1 MKMQGNGRPRATQ
14 PHSKKTHPSPH
25 NTKGRFRP
33 RESQVLSMYYGLLA
47 FTVCLFGAAFAANQ
61 QYQQRMG
68 SGFFV
73 AFLFSALS
81 ACGGTLILLPF
92 NGFRLEFTPF
102 TLIMALVNTTVSIS
116 YTFCGL
122 KALGKINLSMYS
134 MFAMLGGM
142 LIPGLAGV
150 LFYDETMT
158 VWKAICYVIITAALL
173 IPVEWKGRQGG
184 HLFYIG
190 VFVLNGISALLAK
203 IYQAAP
209 YEKASASGYSLLAA
223 ICTLIIAGA
232 LAAILYP
239 KSGKKLK
246 LLPGAAGLAHGM
258 LNRVANWLLVITL
271 VGIPASV
278 QFPIVT
284 GGVMVVSTIV
294 SCFSAKKPTKKQFI
308 ALGVSLLGIILIALI
323 PN

>member
-1 MKMQGNGRPRATQ
+1 
-14 PHSKKTHPSPH
+14 
-25 NTKGRFRP
+25 
-33 RESQVLSMYYGLLA
+33 MYYGLLA
-47 FTVCLFGAAFAANQ
+47 FTVCLFGAAFAINQ

-73 AFLFSALS
+73 AFFFSVLS
-81 ACGGTLILLPF
+81 ACGGICILLPI
-92 NGFRLEFTPF
+92 NGFRFEFTPF
-102 TLIMALVNTTVSIS
+102 TLIMALMNTAVGIS

-150 LFYDETMT
+150 FFYDETMT
-158 VWKAICYVIITAALL
+158 VAKAICYVIITAALL
-173 IPVEWKGRQGG
+173 IPVEWKGHQGG

-190 VFVLNGISALLAK
+190 VFVLNGLSALLAK
-203 IYQAAP
+203 VYQAAP

-223 ICTLIIAGA
+223 ICTLIIAGG

-239 KSGKKLK
+239 AYGKKLK
-246 LLPGAAGLAHGM
+246 LAPTLIGVSHGLV
-258 LNRVANWLLVITL
+258 NRVANWLLVITL
-271 VGIPASV
+271 VGVPASV

-284 GGVMVVSTIV
+284 GGVMVVSTVV
-294 SCFSAKKPTKKQFI
+294 SCFSKKKPTKKQFI
-308 ALGVSLLGIILIALI
+308 ALGVSLVGIILIALI
-323 PN
+323 PE

>member
-1 MKMQGNGRPRATQ
+1 MKAEGLRRPAISGKDAFVRG
-14 PHSKKTHPSPH
+14 SK
-25 NTKGRFRP
+25 GD
-33 RESQVLSMYYGLLA
+33 LMYYGLLA
-47 FTVCLFGAAFAANQ
+47 FTVCLFGAAFAVNQ

-73 AFLFSALS
+73 AFFFSALS
-81 ACGGTLILLPF
+81 ACGGICILFPI

-102 TLIMALVNTTVSIS
+102 TLIMALVNTSVSIS

-150 LFYDETMT
+150 FFYNESMT
-158 VWKAICYVIITAALL
+158 VGKAICYVIITAALL
-173 IPVEWKGRQGG
+173 IPVEWKGRRGG
-184 HLFYIG
+184 HLFYVG

-203 IYQAAP
+203 VYQAAP
-209 YEKASASGYSLLAA
+209 YIKASASGYSLLASV
-223 ICTLIIAGA
+223 CTLIIAGTM
-232 LAAILYP
+232 AAILYP
-239 KSGKKLK
+239 AYGKKLK
-246 LLPGAAGLAHGM
+246 LLPAAIGISHGLI
-258 LNRVANWLLVITL
+258 NRVANWLLVVTL

-284 GGVMVVSTIV
+284 GGVMVVSTAV
-294 SCFSAKKPTKKQFI
+294 SCFSAKKPTGKQFA
-308 ALGVSLLGIILIALI
+308 ALGVALFGIILITLI
-323 PN
+323 PG